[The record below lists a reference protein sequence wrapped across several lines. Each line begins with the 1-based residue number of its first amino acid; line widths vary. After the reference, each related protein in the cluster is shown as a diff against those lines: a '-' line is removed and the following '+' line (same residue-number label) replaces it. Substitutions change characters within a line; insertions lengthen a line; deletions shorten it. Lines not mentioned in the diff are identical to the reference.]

1 MDLASFA
8 ASAVLHHT
16 VFQMGVVT
24 DRLVPVFVE
33 DLSGSSHFASV
44 DSVSSVCSVSAES
57 VVDTVASSLRF
68 VLSSDSVVELL
79 AAESSFVL
87 CASVRASSASL
98 DPYSGQVLMERSVA
112 ALSVLV
118 RALAVPYSFSWGS
131 GNLVLWPTVHL
142 SVVAEAGTG
151 WDSAMTLV
159 HGVVMRGAGSARLA
173 QAAAVAKEA
182 SEKLRDFERVA
193 AQATRT
199 TPCGELGFGL
209 RTAAFLMG
217 MLDIGFRQVVIIADG
232 VASAPEMSTYDCP
245 LMMLRREGITVSV
258 VQTAAYQPFQTL
270 GCVPSCE
277 SLQQLAMS
285 AGGFYYDFSSNSELC
300 QLEIS
305 DSAELLNVLNHS
317 LVSREWRARPLLTDI
332 LLLPR
337 ASYAPYLKHHHQDER
352 NVLSEVLLEPSEF
365 NYDIMVLNQPYPWEG
380 EAPCVPVLRQ
390 MVHEYH
396 LSCDCWSLLSARL
409 QEGFRFLSLEAEPPV
424 DGCSDFVLSL
434 WLAWLPNVKLV
445 YTIASTADI
454 AFDSAMQR
462 PSNVTL

>member
-1 MDLASFA
+1 L
-8 ASAVLHHT
+8 LHRGR
-16 VFQMGVVT
+16 FQVGVVS
-24 DRLVPVFVE
+24 DRLLPVFVE
-33 DLSGSSHFASV
+33 DFGGRRHFASLE
-44 DSVSSVCSVSAES
+44 SLRSHCPAVSAE
-57 VVDTVASSLRF
+57 APEGF
-68 VLSSDSVVELL
+68 ESSDLTFGISSETVVELL
-79 AAESSFVL
+79 AAESSFVV
-87 CASVRASSASL
+87 CVSVRASSATL

-112 ALSVLV
+112 ALSAVV
-118 RALAVPYSFSWGS
+118 RSLAVSYDFSWKKCG
-131 GNLVLWPTVHL
+131 GGGGLLLWPTVHL
-142 SVVAEAGTG
+142 SVVAEAGVG

-159 HGVVMRGAGSARLA
+159 HGVVMQGGSGSKRISDANV
-173 QAAAVAKEA
+173 VAKEA
-182 SEKLRDFERVA
+182 VEKLRDFERVA
-193 AQATRT
+193 AQATLT
-199 TPCGELGFGL
+199 NPCGELGFGL

-217 MLDIGFRQVVIIADG
+217 MVDKGFRQVVMIADG

-245 LMMLRREGITVSV
+245 LMMLRREGISVSV

-285 AGGFYYDFSSNSELC
+285 AGGFYYDFSSNSELSK
-300 QLEIS
+300 LES
-305 DSAELLNVLNHS
+305 VDPLELLCVLNHS
-317 LVSREWRARPLLTDI
+317 LVSREWRAKPSLSDE

-337 ASYAPYLKHHHQDER
+337 ASYAPYLKHNHQDER

-409 QEGFRFLSLEAEPPV
+409 QEGFRFLSLEMEPPV
-424 DGCSDFVLSL
+424 DGCSEFVLSL

-445 YTIASTADI
+445 YSIASTADV
-454 AFDSAMQR
+454 ALDSAMQR